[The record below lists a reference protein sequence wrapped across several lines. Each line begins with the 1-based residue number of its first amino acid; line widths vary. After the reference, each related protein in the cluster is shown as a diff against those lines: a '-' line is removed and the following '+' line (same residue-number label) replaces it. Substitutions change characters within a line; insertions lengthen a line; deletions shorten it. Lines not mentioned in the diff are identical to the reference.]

1 MTHFVGL
8 DVSQKMTAIC
18 VVDKDG
24 RRIWRGQCP
33 SVPEHIAVV
42 VRRYAGEDARIGIE
56 TGAMTPWLVHE
67 LRNLGLEVVCLD
79 ARHARAAL
87 KMQINKT
94 DQNDAEGLAQIVRTG
109 WYRSVHVKSFDSH
122 RARALL
128 GARTQLV
135 GMTTRLSNH
144 IRGVLKT
151 FGLLP
156 GAMRGLPFDRKVEA
170 LLLDR
175 SDVALIVRPML
186 VAWRQLREQIAAFD
200 KAIRVLVRSNSSC
213 RLLMSVPG
221 IGVLSAL
228 AYVSTVEDPARFVRS
243 RSVGAHLGLT
253 PRQYQ
258 SGEVDRSG
266 RISRC
271 GDTLART
278 LMYEAAVVILT
289 RVKRASSLK
298 DWARAIAKRSG
309 HGKARVALARKLS
322 VIMHSIWR
330 SGEPFRWSEHAGAA
344 YAIVLRSIRARFAD
358 VMVARRAK
366 VRVAARMGLERRR
379 LYASSLWTLQRLCFG
394 PDVAADYSDRGENR
408 DPGRRQEKPLTKETR
423 LENAPVWQGVL

>member
-1 MTHFVGL
+1 
-8 DVSQKMTAIC
+8 
-18 VVDKDG
+18 
-24 RRIWRGQCP
+24 
-33 SVPEHIAVV
+33 
-42 VRRYAGEDARIGIE
+42 
-56 TGAMTPWLVHE
+56 
-67 LRNLGLEVVCLD
+67 
-79 ARHARAAL
+79 
-87 KMQINKT
+87 MQINKT

-109 WYRSVHVKSFDSH
+109 WYRSVHVKSLDSH
-122 RARALL
+122 RARAIL

-135 GMTTRLSNH
+135 GMRTRLSNH

-156 GAMRGLPFDRKVEA
+156 AGMRGLPFDRKVEA

-186 VAWRQLREQIAAFD
+186 IAWRQLREQITVFD
-200 KAIRVLVRSNSSC
+200 KSVRMLVKSNSAC

-271 GDTLART
+271 GDTCA
-278 LMYEAAVVILT
+278 YFIV
-289 RVKRASSLK
+289 
-298 DWARAIAKRSG
+298 RS
-309 HGKARVALARKLS
+309 
-322 VIMHSIWR
+322 
-330 SGEPFRWSEHAGAA
+330 
-344 YAIVLRSIRARFAD
+344 
-358 VMVARRAK
+358 
-366 VRVAARMGLERRR
+366 
-379 LYASSLWTLQRLCFG
+379 CC
-394 PDVAADYSDRGENR
+394 R
-408 DPGRRQEKPLTKETR
+408 DPDPAQESFAFEGLGACHRQAVGE
-423 LENAPVWQGVL
+423 WQSTGSVGQKALRYSA

>member
-1 MTHFVGL
+1 MTHYVGL

-18 VVDKDG
+18 VVDDFGG
-24 RRIWRGQCP
+24 RLWRGQCP
-33 SVPEHIAVV
+33 SVPEQIERIVLQH
-42 VRRYAGEDARIGIE
+42 AGGEARVGVE
-56 TGAMTPWLVHE
+56 TGPMTPWLVHD
-67 LRNLGLEVVCLD
+67 LRSRGLDVVCLD

-109 WYRSVHVKSFDSH
+109 WYRPVHVKSFEAH

-128 GARTQLV
+128 GARSQLV

-156 GAMRGLPFDRKVEA
+156 GTMRGLPFDRRVEA
-170 LLLDR
+170 LLDDR
-175 SDVALIVRPML
+175 ADLAPIVRPML
-186 VAWRQLREQIAAFD
+186 AAWRQLREQTAVFD
-200 KAIRVLVRSNSSC
+200 KAIREIVRQSATC

-221 IGVLSAL
+221 IGALSVL
-228 AYVSTVEDPARFVRS
+228 AYVSTVEDPMRFARS

-258 SGEVDRSG
+258 SGQIDRSG

-289 RVKRASSLK
+289 RVKRASRLK
-298 DWARAIAKRSG
+298 DWALGIAKRSG
-309 HGKARVALARKLS
+309 MGKARVALARKLS
-322 VIMHSIWR
+322 VILHSVWR
-330 SGEPFRWSEHAGAA
+330 SGEPFRWSEP
-344 YAIVLRSIRARFAD
+344 
-358 VMVARRAK
+358 VATA
-366 VRVAARMGLERRR
+366 
-379 LYASSLWTLQRLCFG
+379 
-394 PDVAADYSDRGENR
+394 
-408 DPGRRQEKPLTKETR
+408 
-423 LENAPVWQGVL
+423 